1 MPTHPACTKI
11 IGGTQRPW
19 PAKVAGIVLLGGTLS
34 SCNLEV
40 FDPDIVQPEDV
51 ADPASLPIAIAGVV
65 GDFQLMYDDYAR
77 TTGLLVDE
85 FILSGTFPGRAQI
98 DRREMQFDIATL
110 TGFYENI
117 HVSRFSADNLTQA
130 AQSLVGDPEADQ
142 DLVEQALSVG
152 QFYGGYVRVLLAEMY
167 CQSILGGGDETNP
180 NYESS
185 PKGPDE
191 RMQNA
196 LTMLQAAQ
204 ASATALGNAD
214 LADAAKIGQAR
225 ANMWLGNYASA
236 ASAVASVGTGF
247 EYMAEFSSNDP
258 SQYNDVY
265 MFTYGDVAGIRW
277 TVGDGTQPE
286 RNFERF
292 PFYDEFTDAGLLLPD
307 PPSSFNAFN
316 ASILVHLQMIY
327 PPPAS
332 PGVPQS
338 PPTANG
344 QSSPMVIASGFEARI
359 IEAEVAY
366 RGGDVAGA
374 EATINALLTT
384 GDNPHGAI
392 FAPVDLTGDF
402 TSDIVLIGYAYEAGM
417 WLTGH
422 RMGFVRRVLRNDNVD
437 LFPDVQPGTDTA
449 FPVVKQEL
457 DNNPDI
463 NQICPSGP
471 PWS

>member
-1 MPTHPACTKI
+1 MMKILRGTK
-11 IGGTQRPW
+11 RPW
-19 PAKVAGIVLLGGTLS
+19 LAKVAGIVLLAGTLS

-40 FDPDIVQPEDV
+40 FDPDIVTPEDV
-51 ADPASLPIAIAGVV
+51 SDPASLPIAIAGVV
-65 GDFQLMYDDYAR
+65 GDFQLMYDDVAR
-77 TTGLLVDE
+77 YTGLLTDE
-85 FILSGTFPGRAQI
+85 FILAGTFPTRVQVDQRDI
-98 DRREMQFDIATL
+98 LFDNTTL
-110 TGFYENI
+110 TGTYENI
-117 HVSRFSADNLTQA
+117 HVARFSADNLVQA
-130 AQSLVGDPEADQ
+130 AQGLVGDPDADQ
-142 DLVEQALSVG
+142 DLVEEGIAIG

-185 PKGPDE
+185 PVGPDA
-191 RMQNA
+191 RMQDA
-196 LTMLQAAQ
+196 LTLLQAAQ
-204 ASATALGNAD
+204 ASATALGNAN

-225 ANMWLGNYASA
+225 ANMWAGNYAAA
-236 ASAVASVGTGF
+236 ASGVASVSTGF
-247 EYMAEFSSNDP
+247 EFMAEFSSNDP

-265 MFTYGDVAGIRW
+265 DFTYSDTQQIRW

-292 PFYDEFTDAGLLLPD
+292 PFYDEFVDAGLLLPD
-307 PPSSFNAFN
+307 PPSSFSAFN
-316 ASILVHLQMIY
+316 GSILVHLQMIY
-327 PPPAS
+327 PPPVA
-332 PGVPQS
+332 PGIPQT

-359 IEAEVAY
+359 IEAEAAY

-384 GDNPHGAI
+384 GASPLGAI
-392 FAPVDLTGDF
+392 FDPVDLTGDF
-402 TSDIVLIGYAYEAGM
+402 DSDIALIGYAYEAGA

-463 NQICPSGP
+463 NQACPSGP

>member
-1 MPTHPACTKI
+1 MMKILRGTK
-11 IGGTQRPW
+11 RPW
-19 PAKVAGIVLLGGTLS
+19 LAKIAGIVLLAGTLS

-40 FDPDIVQPEDV
+40 FDPDIVTPDDV
-51 ADPASLPIAIAGVV
+51 SDPASLPIAIAGVV
-65 GDFQLMYDDYAR
+65 GDFQLMFDDVAR
-77 TTGLLVDE
+77 YTGLLTDE
-85 FILSGTFPGRAQI
+85 FILAGTFPTRVQV
-98 DRREMQFDIATL
+98 DTRVMLSDNTTL
-110 TGFYENI
+110 TGVYENI
-117 HVSRFSADNLTQA
+117 HVSRFSADNLVQA
-130 AQSLVGDPEADQ
+130 AQGLVGDPDADQ
-142 DLVEQALSVG
+142 DLVEEAVAIG

-167 CQSILGGGDETNP
+167 CQSILGGGDPENP

-185 PKGPDE
+185 PVLPDV
-191 RMQNA
+191 RMQDG

-204 ASATALGNAD
+204 ASATTLGSAD

-225 ANMWLGNYASA
+225 ANMWLGNYAAA
-236 ASAVASVGTGF
+236 ASGVASVGTGF

-265 MFTYGDVAGIRW
+265 DFTYSDTQQIRW

-292 PFYDEFTDAGLLLPD
+292 PFYDEFVDADLLLPD
-307 PPSSFNAFN
+307 PPSSFSAFN
-316 ASILVHLQMIY
+316 GSILVHLQMIY
-327 PPPAS
+327 PPQVS
-332 PGVPQS
+332 PGVPQT

-374 EATINALLTT
+374 EATINALLTM

-402 TSDIVLIGYAYEAGM
+402 ASDIALIGYAYEVGA

-463 NQICPSGP
+463 NQACPSGP

>member
-1 MPTHPACTKI
+1 MSALPACTKI
-11 IGGTQRPW
+11 LRGTKRPW
-19 PAKVAGIVLLGGTLS
+19 PAKVAGIALLAGTLS
-34 SCNLEV
+34 ACNLEV
-40 FDPDIVQPEDV
+40 FDPDIITPEDV
-51 ADPASLPIAIAGVV
+51 SDPASLPIAIAGVV
-65 GDFQLMYDDYAR
+65 GDFQLMYDGYAR
-77 TTGLLVDE
+77 NTGMLVDE
-85 FILSGTFPGRAQI
+85 FILAGTFPGRAQI

-110 TGFYENI
+110 TGFYESI
-117 HVSRFSADNLTQA
+117 HVARFSADNLLQA
-130 AQSLVGDPEADQ
+130 AQSLAEDPDADQ
-142 DLVEQALSVG
+142 ALVSQAIAVG
-152 QFYGGYVRVLLAEMY
+152 QFYGGYVRLLLAEMY

-191 RMQNA
+191 RMQDA
-196 LTMLQAAQ
+196 LTMLQAAE
-204 ASATALGNAD
+204 ASATAFGDVD

-225 ANMWLGNYASA
+225 ANMWLGNYAAA
-236 ASAVASVGTGF
+236 ASAVASVSTGF
-247 EYMAEFSSNDP
+247 EFVAEFSSNDL

-286 RNFERF
+286 RNFEQF

-307 PPSSFNAFN
+307 PPSNFTAFN

-327 PPPAS
+327 PAALA

-344 QSSPMVIASGFEARI
+344 QSAPMVIASGFEARI
-359 IEAEVAY
+359 IEAEAAY

-374 EATINALLTT
+374 EATINGLLTT
-384 GDNPHGAI
+384 GANPHGAV

-402 TSDIVLIGYAYEAGM
+402 DSDIALIGYAYEAGA

-437 LFPDVQPGTDTA
+437 LFPPTQPGLDTA

-463 NQICPSGP
+463 NLACPSGP

>member
-1 MPTHPACTKI
+1 MMKILRGTK
-11 IGGTQRPW
+11 RPW
-19 PAKVAGIVLLGGTLS
+19 LERAAGIVLLAGTLTA
-34 SCNLEV
+34 CNLEV

-51 ADPASLPIAIAGVV
+51 SDPASLPIAIAGVV
-65 GDFQLMYDDYAR
+65 GDFQLMYDDIAR
-77 TTGLLVDE
+77 YTGLLTDE
-85 FILSGTFPGRAQI
+85 FILAGTFPTRVQV
-98 DRREMQFDIATL
+98 DQRDMLFDNATL
-110 TGFYENI
+110 NGVYENI
-117 HVSRFSADNLTQA
+117 HVARFSADNLVEG
-130 AQSLVGDPEADQ
+130 AQGLVGDPDADQ
-142 DLVEQALSVG
+142 DLVEQALAIG

-191 RMQNA
+191 RMQDG

-204 ASATALGNAD
+204 AAATAFGNAD
-214 LADAAKIGQAR
+214 LADAAKVGQGR
-225 ANMWLGNYASA
+225 ANMWLGNYAAA

-265 MFTYGDVAGIRW
+265 DFTYSDTQQIRW
-277 TVGDGTQPE
+277 TVGDGTQSE

-292 PFYDEFTDAGLLLPD
+292 PFYDEFVDAGLLLPD
-307 PPSSFNAFN
+307 PPASFQSFNS
-316 ASILVHLQMIY
+316 SILVHLQMIY
-327 PPPAS
+327 PPPVA
-332 PGVPQS
+332 PGVPQT

-344 QSSPMVIASGFEARI
+344 QSAPMVIASGFEARMM
-359 IEAEVAY
+359 EAEAAY

-402 TSDIVLIGYAYEAGM
+402 DSDIALIGYAYEAGM
-417 WLTGH
+417 WLAGH

-437 LFPDVQPGTDTA
+437 LFPSEQPGSDTA

-457 DNNPDI
+457 DNNSDI
-463 NQICPSGP
+463 NQACPSGP

>member
-1 MPTHPACTKI
+1 MMKILRGTK
-11 IGGTQRPW
+11 RPW
-19 PAKVAGIVLLGGTLS
+19 PAKVAGIALLAGTLS

-51 ADPASLPIAIAGVV
+51 SDPASLPISIAGVV
-65 GDFQLMYDDYAR
+65 GDFQLMYDDIAR
-77 TTGLLVDE
+77 YTGLLTDE
-85 FILSGTFPGRAQI
+85 FILAGTFPTRVQV
-98 DRREMQFDIATL
+98 DQRNMLSDNTTL
-110 TGFYENI
+110 NGVYENI
-117 HVSRFSADNLTQA
+117 HVSRFSADNLVQA
-130 AQSLVGDPEADQ
+130 ALGLVGDPDADQ
-142 DLVEQALSVG
+142 DLVAQAIAIG
-152 QFYGGYVRVLLAEMY
+152 QFYGGYVRLLLAEMY

-191 RMQNA
+191 RMQDA
-196 LTMLQAAQ
+196 LTMLQAAE
-204 ASATALGNAD
+204 ASATAFGNAD
-214 LADAAKIGQAR
+214 LADGARVGQAR

-247 EYMAEFSSNDP
+247 DFMAEFSSNDT

-265 MFTYGDVAGIRW
+265 DFTYSDTQLIRW

-307 PPSSFNAFN
+307 PPSSFSSFN

-327 PPPAS
+327 PTALA

-344 QSSPMVIASGFEARI
+344 QSAPMVIASGFEARI
-359 IEAEVAY
+359 IEAEVMY
-366 RGGDVAGA
+366 RGGNTAGA
-374 EATINALLTT
+374 EAAINALLTT

-392 FAPVDLTGDF
+392 FDPVDLTGDF
-402 TSDIVLIGYAYEAGM
+402 DSDIALIGYAYEVGM
-417 WLTGH
+417 WLAGH

-437 LFPDVQPGTDTA
+437 MFPDVQPGSDTA

-463 NQICPSGP
+463 NQACPSGP

>member
-1 MPTHPACTKI
+1 MMKILRGTK
-11 IGGTQRPW
+11 RPW
-19 PAKVAGIVLLGGTLS
+19 LAKVAAIVLLGGTLS

-51 ADPASLPIAIAGVV
+51 SDPASLPIAIAGVV
-65 GDFQLMYDDYAR
+65 GDFQLMYDDVAR
-77 TTGLLVDE
+77 YTGLLTDE
-85 FILSGTFPGRAQI
+85 FILAGTFPTRVQV
-98 DRREMQFDIATL
+98 DQRDMLSDNTTL
-110 TGFYENI
+110 NGVYENI
-117 HVSRFSADNLTQA
+117 HVSRFSADNLVEG
-130 AQSLVGDPEADQ
+130 AQGLVGDPDADQ
-142 DLVEQALSVG
+142 DLVEQALAIG

-185 PKGPDE
+185 PVGPDE
-191 RMQNA
+191 RMQDA
-196 LTMLQAAQ
+196 LTLLQAAQ
-204 ASATALGNAD
+204 ASATALGAAD
-214 LADAAKIGQAR
+214 LADAAKVGQAR

-247 EYMAEFSSNDP
+247 EYMAAFSSNDP

-265 MFTYGDVAGIRW
+265 DFTYSDTQQIRW

-292 PFYDEFTDAGLLLPD
+292 PFYDEFVDAGLLNPD
-307 PPSSFNAFN
+307 PGSGFSAFN

-327 PPPAS
+327 PPPLAG
-332 PGVPQS
+332 GVPQS

-344 QSSPMVIASGFEARI
+344 QSAPMVIASGFEARI

-402 TSDIVLIGYAYEAGM
+402 DSDIALIGYAYEVGM
-417 WLTGH
+417 WLAGH

-463 NQICPSGP
+463 NQACPSGP